1 MITPDTR
8 DFDLDGDENSLTF
21 IAAALGQQSEL
32 DDVDDP
38 MTFTSA
44 FEQITL
50 QQLFNFSDD
59 TWTKLTERIGMRSLD
74 DELEFYEL
82 VELDAEGEADDQTFD
97 DMMTLDE

>member
-1 MITPDTR
+1 
-8 DFDLDGDENSLTF
+8 
-21 IAAALGQQSEL
+21 L

-44 FEQITL
+44 FEQITI

-74 DELEFYEL
+74 DELGFYEL
-82 VELDAEGEADDQTFD
+82 VVLKSDVT
-97 DMMTLDE
+97 